1 MTGVQT
7 CALPILNP
15 GEAIQLVLRIID
27 LLGVL
32 ANAILGG
39 LIARNERFD
48 PVGFVT
54 LAIMTGLGGGMIRDV
69 LLTVMPIALIDHY
82 YLVMAVVGA
91 GIAYFIPVHEQLW
104 NRAFPLLDALA
115 LGCWAAAGTQKAL
128 MYGLAPL
135 PAILLGTITAVGGGI
150 LRDITLRKVPQI
162 FGGNTLYATPAMLA
176 SAVMVLLWGHVPGM
190 AATLSAVFTGLV
202 LTVLGQTQK
211 WRLPVAY
218 PWHKWRLGALP
229 RPRWRLRRLRHRSA
243 KSATP

>member
-1 MTGVQT
+1 MGDYPSRAQPRARTEAGKV
-7 CALPILNP
+7 NP

-115 LGCWAAAGTQKAL
+115 LGCWAAAGTQKGV
-128 MYGLAPL
+128 MY
-135 PAILLGTITAVGGGI
+135 
-150 LRDITLRKVPQI
+150 
-162 FGGNTLYATPAMLA
+162 
-176 SAVMVLLWGHVPGM
+176 
-190 AATLSAVFTGLV
+190 
-202 LTVLGQTQK
+202 
-211 WRLPVAY
+211 
-218 PWHKWRLGALP
+218 
-229 RPRWRLRRLRHRSA
+229 
-243 KSATP
+243 